1 MRVVKF
7 CQIALLGLAF
17 APLSVSASV
26 TQLPGRGED
35 KTAGQWSEPATLRWL
50 AVTRELVKKNLVD
63 PLWATRTYALVS
75 CAQYDALRD
84 LPHSVS
90 QTKSD
95 AILIEAAIAVSS
107 ATTLAHLYPH
117 EVPRISGHFDLHLQ
131 ELRKQTSSNVALDAA
146 LAAGKATTI
155 ALLKRRDTDGATR
168 LEIVTPPPAD
178 RMWYSSE
185 QWSPLRPY
193 WGEVQPF
200 LITHL
205 SDYDPPAPPAPE
217 SAEGRRALATVREAR
232 RVASAYNESIAKK
245 WADGPGTYTPVGH
258 WNEIAAGLIVRDKL
272 SNVESARVLAFMN
285 MALMDVSIMC
295 WRTKFRYWL
304 MRPSQVD
311 KTIVPSFPIPNFPSY
326 PSGHAA
332 FSGAAATFLG
342 HRFPDEKQELNRLA
356 EEAAQSRV
364 VSGIHYPFDSEAGL
378 WQGRRVAETAIALY
392 EKERESSLKK
402 LTTQSGPIGQANPNK

>member
-1 MRVVKF
+1 VR
-7 CQIALLGLAF
+7 
-17 APLSVSASV
+17 
-26 TQLPGRGED
+26 
-35 KTAGQWSEPATLRWL
+35 
-50 AVTRELVKKNLVD
+50 KNLVD
-63 PLWATRTYALVS
+63 PLWAARTYALVT
-75 CAQYDALRD
+75 CAQYDALRN
-84 LPHSVS
+84 LPQSAS

-95 AILIEAAIAVSS
+95 VILIEAAVAVSS

-117 EVPRISGHFDLHLQ
+117 EVPRISGHADRHLQ

-155 ALLKRRDTDGATR
+155 SLLKRRDNDGATK
-168 LEIVTPPPAD
+168 LEIVTPPSGD
-178 RMWYSSE
+178 HVWYSSE
-185 QWSPLRPY
+185 QWSPLRPN

-200 LITHL
+200 LITQL
-205 SDYDPPAPPAPE
+205 SDYDPPAPPAPGSTE
-217 SAEGRRALATVREAR
+217 SNKALTAVREAR
-232 RVASAYNESIAKK
+232 RAASAYNESIAKK
-245 WADGPGTYTPVGH
+245 WTDGPGTSTPVGH
-258 WNEIAAGLIVRDKL
+258 WNEIAAALIVRYRL

-295 WRTKFRYWL
+295 WRTKFKYWL

-342 HRFPDEKQELNRLA
+342 HRFPDERQELTRLA

-392 EKERESSLKK
+392 EKERESK
-402 LTTQSGPIGQANPNK
+402 